1 MPRVDITIDLDE
13 SSTKK
18 NREALRDVSNKLSKY
33 TKNEKNYGKD
43 SIIHR
48 DRKIKPIKSSVR
60 TRSSTRTSRSNGSWI
75 TNATNEPGQASSRLN
90 EAQIES
96 ARNQSKLEKNVQ
108 IQRSIGLTSKVD
120 KEQNEPISNRTRLK
134 RRRSLDRNDESESHV
149 QKNVKVKC
157 KPPRQT
163 NVGASGVESWK
174 RRKISASIRPRPG
187 LKSSTFKEVGKKV
200 VGSEP
205 GRIVPNHFELE
216 RSANTKDHTLGIAP
230 HDEKDLESIKQ
241 VATYVTDIL
250 QNLYQAELI
259 SRPRLYMEKQSDI
272 NSKMRAILVDW
283 LVEVHMK
290 FRLVPET
297 LYLSI
302 NIIDRYCSLVVI
314 KRSRL
319 QLVGVT
325 ALLLACKY
333 EEIYPP
339 EVRDCVYITDKAYQK
354 QEVLDMEQ
362 DIVHRLRFKIT
373 VPTAYPFLQ
382 RFLNIVQTTN
392 LVKFATCYYT
402 ERTLQEHDMLAF
414 KPSLITASSLVLALN
429 NSDLRKKD
437 EETNIVPCGIPP
449 ILLEYTGF
457 QEKEILACAAQVA
470 KKVGE
475 EPVTASK
482 RLLASVKRKYSSRKF
497 LHVSVKVDVPSI
509 ESVLATL

>member
-1 MPRVDITIDLDE
+1 MPRVDITVDPDE
-13 SSTKK
+13 FSTKNDRK
-18 NREALRDVSNKLSKY
+18 ALRDVSNKLSKSN
-33 TKNEKNYGKD
+33 KNEKYDED

-48 DRKIKPIKSSVR
+48 DRGIKQIKSSIR
-60 TRSSTRTSRSNGSWI
+60 TRSSTRNSSSNGVCI
-75 TNATNEPGQASSRLN
+75 ANATNGKAPDQASNRPLD
-90 EAQIES
+90 EAYIET
-96 ARNQSKLEKNVQ
+96 ARDQPKPETTIQTRHSFRINSKLEKE
-108 IQRSIGLTSKVD
+108 K
-120 KEQNEPISNRTRLK
+120 NEPISNRTRLK
-134 RRRSLDRNDESESHV
+134 RRRSLDQSDEGDSHV
-149 QKNVKVKC
+149 HRSVNAMSKK
-157 KPPRQT
+157 T
-163 NVGASGVESWK
+163 NSGSPGAQSWK
-174 RRKISASIRPRPG
+174 RRKKSAAIRPRPG
-187 LKSSTFKEVGKKV
+187 LILSHFQEIGKKV
-200 VGSEP
+200 VSCEP
-205 GRIVPNHFELE
+205 GRTVPKHFELE
-216 RSANTKDHTLGIAP
+216 RSAYTKDHTLGIAP
-230 HDEKDLESIKQ
+230 HDGKDLESIKQ

-250 QNLYQAELI
+250 QNLYQAEFI

-302 NIIDRYCSLVVI
+302 NIIDRYCSLVAI
-314 KRSRL
+314 KRSKL

-392 LVKFATCYYT
+392 LVKFATNYYT

-414 KPSLITASSLVLALN
+414 KPSLISVSSFVLALS
-429 NSDLRKKD
+429 NSDLREKD
-437 EETNIVPCGIPP
+437 EETNLVPCGIPS

-457 QEKEILACAAQVA
+457 EEKDILTCAAQVA

-497 LHVSVKVDVPSI
+497 LQVSVKVNVPSI
-509 ESVLATL
+509 ESVLDAL